1 MAENRKINMIKHYQ
15 ETINHRLIMP
25 LQHFINQEK
34 SGGIV
39 LGVSI
44 ILALVLANS
53 PLSDAYFHFF
63 EQKFGFLFNGV
74 DYFNYD
80 LHHWINDGLM
90 SMFFLSSVWN

>member
-1 MAENRKINMIKHYQ
+1 
-15 ETINHRLIMP
+15 MP
-25 LQHFINQEK
+25 LQNFINQEK

-44 ILALVLANS
+44 VLALVLANS